1 MAVIQQK
8 YHLRTL
14 SQTLSN
20 TVGTTSCTLDK
31 MACLLLKKLHNCT
44 ASSSGQLLIRGT
56 SSHVAEPC
64 CVQVVL
70 FICQTCCMLWQ
81 DSVVMV
87 KELFRD
93 MELTEFIIATIPTV
107 LGINESRRLLAAL
120 RKEQIPCR
128 RIIINQVA
136 FMIQL
141 LNLIGFAVVIAHLPA

>member
-1 MAVIQQK
+1 
-8 YHLRTL
+8 
-14 SQTLSN
+14 
-20 TVGTTSCTLDK
+20 
-31 MACLLLKKLHNCT
+31 
-44 ASSSGQLLIRGT
+44 
-56 SSHVAEPC
+56 
-64 CVQVVL
+64 
-70 FICQTCCMLWQ
+70 MLWQ

-93 MELTEFIIATIPTV
+93 KELTEFIIATIPTV

-141 LNLIGFAVVIAHLPA
+141 FNLIGFAVVIAHLPA